1 MIKQDLLL
9 RFGAEERY
17 YDADDIIFSE
27 GDVPTFFYLIIKGKV
42 KLNNYNDLGK
52 EFIQAIVPSGQSI
65 GLSSLFTEMIYPKN
79 AVAIEK
85 CEILRLPK
93 TTFLILLEQ
102 YPEYYSKIIRCLSE
116 HIHYKFM
123 MLQSMAF
130 HNPSQKLLT
139 LMNYLKY
146 ECGEHEPF
154 SLQIPLT
161 RQQLA
166 SLTGLSVET
175 VIRVI
180 KNLEK
185 QGIVQIQN
193 RKIFY

>member
-1 MIKQDLLL
+1 MIKEDLLL
-9 RFGAEERY
+9 LFGAEERC

-27 GDVPTFFYLIIKGKV
+27 GDMPMFFYLIVKGKA

-52 EFIQAIVPSGQSI
+52 EFIQAIVAPKQSI
-65 GLSSLFTEMIYPKN
+65 GLSSLFTEMTYPNN
-79 AVAIEK
+79 AIAIEK

-93 TTFLILLEQ
+93 AIFLKLLEQ
-102 YPEYYSKIIRCLSE
+102 HHEYYSKIIHCLSE

-123 MLQSMAF
+123 MMQSMAF

-139 LMNYLKY
+139 LMNYLKF
-146 ECGEHEPF
+146 ECSEQESF

-175 VIRVI
+175 VIRVV

-185 QGIVQIQN
+185 QGIVKIQN